1 MENGKFYVH
10 VGPSGNTAEKVSVNV
25 NISTLSSI
33 DLLVDNGYYSNR
45 SDFVNQALRSQLQ
58 QHQSTLDRIIAQQSA
73 QAGDGEVYRNWFF
86 GVSGISVPAVEEMLR
101 SGRRHAYSGYGL
113 LAIDDDVPAE
123 KLFAAV
129 ESIRVKG
136 KVLCRPEIK
145 AHSGLK

>member
-45 SDFVNQALRSQLQ
+45 SDFVNQALRS
-58 QHQSTLDRIIAQQSA
+58 

-145 AHSGLK
+145 AHYGLK

>member
-1 MENGKFYVH
+1 MTQIATVERILDDTH
-10 VGPSGNTAEKVSVNV
+10 AEISVP
-25 NISTLSSI
+25 
-33 DLLVDNGYYSNR
+33 R
-45 SDFVNQALRSQLQ
+45 K
-58 QHQSTLDRIIAQQSA
+58 SA
-73 QAGDGEVYRNWFF
+73 CGHDCEECAGC

-145 AHSGLK
+145 AHYGLK